1 MAGGGGTTAG
11 VGNGTGFRLWA
22 AMLAPITIISSSR
35 TPATRRIFFVCS
47 KPVILKLLPSSSFNF
62 VVLLCLA
69 AWGIPSSP
77 VRITVR
83 PGVAVSRNLVGPIVY
98 PQQVL
103 QE

>member
-1 MAGGGGTTAG
+1 MMAGGGGNTVG

-22 AMLAPITIISSSR
+22 DMLAPIAIISSSR

-47 KPVILKLLPSSSFNF
+47 KPVILKLLPSSFFNF

-77 VRITVR
+77 GRINVP
-83 PGVAVSRNLVGPIVY
+83 PGVAGLRKLVGPIGH
-98 PQQVL
+98 PQ
-103 QE
+103 